1 MRVALIVVAIAF
13 AASPSLASPTCM
25 TQAEARKHFGNK
37 HLYWHG
43 PNRCWDA
50 TPGRRI
56 LAKRIKA
63 REAARQSARE
73 AQVEKVERQP
83 ERATAEEKKPPRWTL
98 ESRWREAMSKM
109 LPEDFAGLQSPARA
123 EASSEPVEAV
133 APRVNWRDRWVEVV
147 QRVPPVAD
155 KTEPSELSLVA
166 AAARQAEPILTPTR
180 VMLALLAF
188 VLMLGIVEIVNRGDR
203 RMARIWRRAAAA
215 CGYAVLRFS
224 MMLRKSAARLR

>member
-13 AASPSLASPTCM
+13 AASPLFASPSCM

-50 TPGRRI
+50 TPGRRQ
-56 LAKRIKA
+56 LAQRIKA
-63 REAARQSARE
+63 KEQPRNVREPQ
-73 AQVEKVERQP
+73 VERQA
-83 ERATAEEKKPPRWTL
+83 ERALPEEKKPPRWTL

-109 LPEDFAGLQSPARA
+109 LPEDYASLQSPARA
-123 EASSEPVEAV
+123 QADSEPVEAP
-133 APRVNWRDRWVEVV
+133 APRIAWRDRWVDVV
-147 QRVPPVAD
+147 PRVPPVVD
-155 KTEPSELSLVA
+155 KSEPSDISLA
-166 AAARQAEPILTPTR
+166 AASARRAEPTVTPMR

-203 RMARIWRRAAAA
+203 GMVERARRGATDFA
-215 CGYAVLRFS
+215 YAVFRFS